1 MTGPGAAVRS
11 LADIERAAREA
22 LAPDVWDFV
31 AGGSGDELTLA
42 GNRTALDQVA
52 LVPRALTGCAAAD
65 PGCTVLGEPWPIPA
79 AVAPMAYQRLLHP
92 EGEVAAARAA
102 AATGVTYVISTM
114 SSSPLEEITATGAR
128 TWFQL
133 YWLKD
138 RARTA
143 ELVRR
148 AERAGCGAL
157 MLTVDVPVMGRRL
170 RDARNGFALPGSV
183 SAALLGDGPHSA
195 TAHTADDTGSA
206 VARHTSAVFD
216 PALSWQDV
224 EWLRGL
230 TSLPLALKGVLSP
243 ADARRSA
250 DAGVDLLVVSNHGGR
265 QLDGAIGSADALP
278 AVASAVAGRLPVLL
292 DSGVRGGTDVL
303 RALALGACGVL
314 LGRPVLWGLATDGE
328 AGVRAVLDQV
338 RDELEHA
345 MLLAGCP
352 TPAHAPG
359 LARGTEGTR

>member
-1 MTGPGAAVRS
+1 MTGSGAAPGS
-11 LADIERAAREA
+11 LADVERAAREA
-22 LAPDVWDFV
+22 LSPDVWDFV
-31 AGGSGDELTLA
+31 AGGSGGELTLA
-42 GNRTALDQVA
+42 ANRTALDRIA
-52 LVPRALTGCAAAD
+52 LVPRALTGCTAAS
-65 PGCTVLGEPWPIPA
+65 PGCTVLGEPWPMPA

-114 SSSPLEEITATGAR
+114 SSTPLDRITATGAR

-133 YWLKD
+133 YWLRE

-143 ELVRR
+143 DLVHR
-148 AERAGCGAL
+148 AEQAGCRAL
-157 MLTVDVPVMGRRL
+157 VLTVDVPVMGRRL

-183 SAALLGDGPHSA
+183 TAALLGDGPDSA
-195 TAHTADDTGSA
+195 TAHTPDGTGSA

-216 PALSWQDV
+216 PGLGWQDIA
-224 EWLRGL
+224 WLRGI

-243 ADARRSA
+243 DDARRAA

-265 QLDGAIGSADALP
+265 QLDGAISSADALP
-278 AVASAVAGRLPVLL
+278 AVTAAVAGRLPVLL
-292 DSGVRGGTDVL
+292 DSGVRDGTDVL
-303 RALALGACGVL
+303 RALALGASGVL
-314 LGRPVLWGLATDGE
+314 LGRPVLWGLAADGE
-328 AGVRAVLDQV
+328 AGVRTVLDQV

-359 LARGTEGTR
+359 LARRATEGL